1 MGCSLNMHDLTLG
14 LLQKPSMVDSITVNG
29 ESITSGGKVYRP
41 NVPIVITYH
50 GK

>member
-1 MGCSLNMHDLTLG
+1 MHDLTLG